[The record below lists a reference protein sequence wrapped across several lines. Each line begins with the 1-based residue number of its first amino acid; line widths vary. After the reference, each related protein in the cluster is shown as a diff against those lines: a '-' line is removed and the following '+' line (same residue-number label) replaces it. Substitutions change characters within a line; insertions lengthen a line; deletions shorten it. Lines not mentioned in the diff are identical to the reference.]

1 MSPVRNFS
9 VGVMNY
15 LSIKII
21 FGKGIS
27 NGMRIADRVKRLGT
41 AVACK
46 QIAEIYARLNTNDES
61 CPNHFIQYG
70 ALEALKG
77 DQSRPQEI
85 LRILK
90 ERRNKAVELLN

>member
-1 MSPVRNFS
+1 
-9 VGVMNY
+9 
-15 LSIKII
+15 
-21 FGKGIS
+21 
-27 NGMRIADRVKRLGT
+27 MRIVDGVKMLGT

-61 CPNHFIQYG
+61 CPNQFIQYG

-77 DQSRPQEI
+77 DQSGPQEI